1 MSSVAPA
8 ELPIGKE
15 LADGESAELA
25 EREPGTKAARV
36 KKRLTSRTA
45 TIASL
50 VIAVVWTIPTFGLL
64 VSSFRP
70 AELIRTTGWW
80 TIFQNPGLTLENY
93 ATVLFSTSSS
103 SPQLGSYIVNSIAI
117 TLLGT
122 LITLVFAAMAAYA
135 FAWIRF
141 KWVNWLFIFVFAL
154 QIIPLQMSL
163 VPLLQI
169 FSTWL
174 RPMQAWLHDIV
185 PIIPEQ
191 NYLPL
196 WLAHAMFGLP
206 LAIFLLHNFISDIP
220 ADVIEA
226 AKVDGA
232 THGQIFF
239 RIVLP
244 LATPALA
251 SFAIFQFIWVWN
263 DLLVALIFSGGTQ
276 DVAPITQRLAELVG
290 TRGQDWQLLT
300 AAAFVSIVIP
310 LIVFFSLQRY
320 FVRGLLAG
328 ATKG

>member
-174 RPMQAWLHDIV
+174 RPMQAWLHDVV